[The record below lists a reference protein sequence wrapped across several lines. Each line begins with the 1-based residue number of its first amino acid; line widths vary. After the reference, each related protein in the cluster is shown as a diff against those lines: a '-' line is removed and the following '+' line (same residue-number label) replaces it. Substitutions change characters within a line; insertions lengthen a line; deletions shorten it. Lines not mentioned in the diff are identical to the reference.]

1 MISQSDYIKNAI
13 IATIT
18 ETTDEGVLNYIYTV
32 LMNALAADPESQQ
45 EAS

>member
-13 IATIT
+13 IETIT
-18 ETTDEGVLNYIYTV
+18 ETTDEGVLNYIYTA
-32 LMNALAADPESQQ
+32 LMNALAAAPESQQ